1 MIEFVETRLSG
12 LFLFFIILFS
22 GYITEVLPCG
32 FQKLA
37 TNNII
42 IKHLLSYLILF
53 ISVVLFTDQDQDINN
68 RENIIKSI
76 GISLVL
82 YAWVIIM
89 TKMNIYFFLLLI
101 LLLLILYILVQYK
114 KQKTLDKTITE
125 KDNKIIKLVNEI
137 LFISIIIITILG
149 VLLYFGEKKYEYR
162 EKFNWTHFMFGKIV
176 CNEKSESELV
186 LVSFKKYIKA
196 IFGKY

>member
-1 MIEFVETRLSG
+1 LENRLSG

-37 TNNII
+37 TSNII

-53 ISVVLFTDQDQDINN
+53 ISVVLFTDQDINN

-82 YAWVIIM
+82 YVWVIIM

-114 KQKTLDKTITE
+114 KQKTLDKTITP

-137 LFISIIIITILG
+137 LFISIIIITILC
-149 VLLYFGEKKYEYR
+149 VLVYYGEKKYEYR
-162 EKFNWTHFMFGKIV
+162 EKFNWSHFLFGKIV
-176 CNEKSESELV
+176 CNEKSES
-186 LVSFKKYIKA
+186 VSFKNYIYA
-196 IFGKY
+196 IFRKY